1 MPLVPL
7 KAAAGWSIVN
17 AALLA
22 QDVALVASKV
32 VDEMLI
38 DITHVPDTAVKCGES
53 R

>member
-1 MPLVPL
+1 VPLVPL

-32 VDEMLI
+32 SIAGILTREALKAIQPISD
-38 DITHVPDTAVKCGES
+38 